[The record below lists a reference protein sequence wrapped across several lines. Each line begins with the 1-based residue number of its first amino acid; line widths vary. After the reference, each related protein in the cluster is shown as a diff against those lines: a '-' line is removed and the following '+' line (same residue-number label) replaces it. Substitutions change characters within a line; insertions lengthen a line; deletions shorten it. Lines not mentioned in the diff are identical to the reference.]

1 MNTPR
6 ETLRPLTLASF
17 VLLATGIFVA
27 PYLLPPNSVVRSA
40 STIVGFN
47 NALAYVLYLI
57 GVSATAWILSRSVS
71 WEGPCVAL
79 PASARSFR
87 PTAAVWWIGLVHA
100 VGFLLLYSYKRQFVF
115 ADGLYFQ
122 HVALRVASG
131 AIPYSTVGF
140 MYGPA
145 TLYPVVFLSKFMSIT
160 DAYALYYVVVYLSGL
175 YALFAML
182 RWCVPQQDRVDGIFI
197 ALAVGFFNPITA
209 LNYTFVRH
217 LLPALTVLS
226 VWAYLVKPTWGRL
239 LCGTGMLWISL
250 MYSADIGLVA
260 VGGVMVV
267 SILTYGSRRRAAS
280 GLAHEATP
288 TPARSMRS
296 ILTLL
301 WVPGLA
307 FAMMLLAFAMIP
319 PGMENLG
326 HYLEVVSRFS
336 AGGSNTPVEVSL
348 PLLAMVALLLLAFTA
363 TIALLREQGLRGTTV
378 PLVAV
383 GVTCVMMQRAAFGKP
398 DVVHIAYAALPAL
411 IMCFAATEGL
421 WGWRKARTWL
431 FVAVLSLAL
440 PLQYYH
446 ALLFRPFLTS
456 RLSARRHTTD
466 VSAVASQPIKAQL
479 DELVQKMGSERTYY
493 MHNLMYYSLPTYLRF
508 QLKHA
513 LYFTIPE
520 EIFSEADI
528 DTVLHQLAQTQAAVI
543 MLRSDYAG
551 KGPDDARVPAA
562 SLKTVLDALTASPL
576 PGSKVYQATA
586 TALHDLW
593 RPFVEYVRQ
602 HYTVRAQTKDL
613 VGLVPRTAGTLP

>member
-47 NALAYVLYLI
+47 NALAYVLYLV
-57 GVSATAWILSRSVS
+57 GVSTTAWILSRSVS
-71 WEGPCVAL
+71 WQGPDIVL
-79 PASARSFR
+79 PASTRSFR
-87 PTAAVWWIGLVHA
+87 PTAVVWWIGLAHA
-100 VGFLLLYSYKRQFVF
+100 IGFLLLYSYKRQFVF

-145 TLYPVVFLSKFMSIT
+145 TLYPVVFLSKFMSLT
-160 DAYALYYVVVYLSGL
+160 SAYALYYVVVYLGGL

-182 RWCVPQQDRVDGIFI
+182 RWCVPQQDRVDGLFI

-226 VWAYLVKPTWGRL
+226 AWEYLVKPSWKRL
-239 LCGTGMLWISL
+239 LFGAGMLWVNV
-250 MYSADIGLVA
+250 MYSPDVGLVA
-260 VGGVMVV
+260 AVGVV
-267 SILTYGSRRRAAS
+267 VVAVLVYNSRRRVAS
-280 GLAHEATP
+280 GWAHEAT
-288 TPARSMRS
+288 SIE

-307 FAMMLLAFAMIP
+307 FAMTLLAFSLIP

-326 HYLEVVSRFS
+326 HYLEVVSQFS
-336 AGGSNTPVEVSL
+336 AGGSNAPIEVSL

-363 TIALLREQGLRGTTV
+363 TITLLRKHGLRGTTA
-378 PLVAV
+378 PLAAL
-383 GVTCVMMQRAAFGKP
+383 CVVCAMMQRAAFGKP
-398 DVVHIAYAALPAL
+398 DVVHIAYAALPVL
-411 IMCFAATEGL
+411 IVCLAVVPGV
-421 WGWRKARTWL
+421 WGIRKARTWL
-431 FVAVLSLAL
+431 SISVLALGL

-446 ALLFRPFLTS
+446 ASLFFPFVS
-456 RLSARRHTTD
+456 SHLSTHQHTTAAQAD
-466 VSAVASQPIKAQL
+466 ANPPITAQL
-479 DELVQKMGSERTYY
+479 DELVQKMGSERAYY
-493 MHNLMYYSLPTYLRF
+493 MHNLMYYSLPVYVRF
-508 QLKHA
+508 KLKHA

-520 EIFSEADI
+520 EAFSGGSIRTAI
-528 DTVLHQLAQTQAAVI
+528 QQLEKTQAAVI
-543 MLRSDYAG
+543 MLR
-551 KGPDDARVPAA
+551 KDDEGRSTEVCPPSVA
-562 SLKTVLDALTASPL
+562 LKATIDSFAASPL
-576 PGSKVYQATA
+576 PGSRVHCAA
-586 TALHDLW
+586 VMALHDLW

-613 VGLVPRTAGTLP
+613 VGLVPRTAGIPP

>member
-1 MNTPR
+1 MNTSR
-6 ETLRPLTLASF
+6 EVLRPLVFVSI
-17 VLLATGIFVA
+17 VLLAAGIFVA
-27 PYLLPPNSVVRSA
+27 PYLLPPNSMIRSA

-47 NALAYVLYLI
+47 NALAYMLYLI

-71 WEGPCVAL
+71 WEGLSVTL

-87 PTAAVWWIGLVHA
+87 PTAAVWWVSLVHA
-100 VGFLLLYSYKRQFVF
+100 IGFLLLYCYKRQFVF

-131 AIPYSTVGF
+131 LIPYSTVSF

-145 TLYPVVFLSKFMSIT
+145 TLYPVVFLVKFMSIT
-160 DAYALYYVVVYLSGL
+160 DAYALYYVGVYLCGL
-175 YALFAML
+175 YALFAIL
-182 RWCVPQQDRVDGIFI
+182 RWCVPQQDRVDGIFLG
-197 ALAVGFFNPITA
+197 LAVGFFNPITA

-226 VWAYLVKPTWGRL
+226 VWAYLMKPTWGRL
-239 LCGTGMLWISL
+239 LRGAGMLWISL

-260 VGGVMVV
+260 AVGVMVV
-267 SILTYGSRRRAAS
+267 SVLTYGSRRRAAS

-288 TPARSMRS
+288 TPARSMS

-301 WVPGLA
+301 GVPGLA
-307 FAMMLLAFAMIP
+307 VAMMLLAFAMTP

-336 AGGSNTPVEVSL
+336 SGGSNSPVELSL
-348 PLLAMVALLLLAFTA
+348 PLVTMVALLLFAFTA
-363 TIALLREQGLRGTTV
+363 TIALLREHGLRGTTV

-398 DVVHIAYAALPAL
+398 DVVHIAYAALPVLVLCLAVVPRV
-411 IMCFAATEGL
+411 
-421 WGWRKARTWL
+421 WGTRARTWL
-431 FVAVLSLAL
+431 SLSVLAL
-440 PLQYYH
+440 GLSLQYYH
-446 ALLFRPFLTS
+446 VSLFWPFIS
-456 RLSARRHTTD
+456 RHIVRHEMAG
-466 VSAVASQPIKAQL
+466 VSTAAGPSITAQL
-479 DELVQKMGSERTYY
+479 DELVQKIGSERTYY

-508 QLKHA
+508 HLKHA

-520 EIFSEADI
+520 ETFSEVDI

-543 MLRSDYAG
+543 MLRSDYEG
-551 KGPDDARVPAA
+551 KGPNDARAPAA
-562 SLKTVLDALTASPL
+562 SLNVVLDALTASPL
-576 PGSKVYQATA
+576 PGSKVYQATS

-593 RPFVEYVRQ
+593 QPFVGYVRQ
-602 HYTVRAQTKDL
+602 DYMVYAQTNDL
-613 VGLVPRTAGTLP
+613 VGLVPRAAGTPP